1 MRRVS
6 PINRPRAQ
14 AKRVCLISSVTCTYP
29 QVIRGQKSGL
39 ESCSHFWEQSIAPE
53 SPENQTSDHND
64 SGEGFVTGSKYQM
77 VLVGKSPTSR
87 RNSRPVNTTS
97 FRSRVLSII
106 FQIHYLWSDIGPEKP
121 RHTGF
126 ADNFLSIGIWV
137 RSRWSRANRNL
148 RPDYRPN

>member
-1 MRRVS
+1 VPYLS
-6 PINRPRAQ
+6 G
-14 AKRVCLISSVTCTYP
+14 
-29 QVIRGQKSGL
+29 QVYLSASYSWPEVRSGKL
-39 ESCSHFWEQSIAPE
+39 LHFCKQPIAPE

-126 ADNFLSIGIWV
+126 ADNSLSIGIWV
-137 RSRWSRANRNL
+137 RSRWSRGST
-148 RPDYRPN
+148 RPAI